1 MTEKTLTIAAI
12 ARLLQMDAQRVR
24 RAARRLKLGTALWE
38 RPRAPRGY
46 TLEDAETIRQHI
58 AAHKVGRP
66 RRKDV
71 TK

>member
-1 MTEKTLTIAAI
+1 MTDTLTIAAI

-24 RAARRLKLGTALWE
+24 RAARRLGLGTAIE
-38 RPRAPRGY
+38 SGPRPMRGY
-46 TLEDAETIRQHI
+46 TLEEAETIRRHI

-66 RRKDV
+66 RKDV